1 MASFPDIPEP
11 VLFNPLKHDLRYIQ
25 DYVDRKSE
33 EENYPGSK
41 QFIRELR
48 HLGTCVMDIYN
59 GDLTLEKIY
68 SEVKG
73 FLEMNGI
80 SGRENLRKWA
90 GTGNNDF
97 RIIQLP
103 DTSQWMLKYYDNAAR
118 YAHIFPARSSRYTFR
133 TKANTLK
140 SAILY
145 LVLIGKDFISE
156 DDLNK
161 TRALAG
167 LSPVKEIADAEA
179 VTEMIEILRNR

>member
-1 MASFPDIPEP
+1 MFIYEGSGSYKLATNSPKMASFPDIPEP

-90 GTGNNDF
+90 GTGN
-97 RIIQLP
+97 
-103 DTSQWMLKYYDNAAR
+103 M
-118 YAHIFPARSSRYTFR
+118 
-133 TKANTLK
+133 
-140 SAILY
+140 
-145 LVLIGKDFISE
+145 IS
-156 DDLNK
+156 
-161 TRALAG
+161 G
-167 LSPVKEIADAEA
+167 
-179 VTEMIEILRNR
+179 